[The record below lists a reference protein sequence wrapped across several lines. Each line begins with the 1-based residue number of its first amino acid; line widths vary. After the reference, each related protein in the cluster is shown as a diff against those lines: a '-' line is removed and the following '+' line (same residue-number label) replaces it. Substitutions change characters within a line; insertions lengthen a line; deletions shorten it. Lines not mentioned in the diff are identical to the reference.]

1 MHFPFSLAFA
11 LLFAVLPSAV
21 SIASYRFNI
30 TVPGASLEKC
40 DAFNDARFTY
50 YDITTGVTACGWTF
64 SNNAEELI
72 VALNSQQ
79 FVSGFPGPSC
89 GHRIRIDAN
98 GKSVD
103 AVIVDECPD
112 CPYAGLDLTEGLFSQ
127 FADLDDANV
136 ITGSWDYI

>member
-1 MHFPFSLAFA
+1 MHFSFFPT
-11 LLFAVLPSAV
+11 LLSAVLPLAV
-21 SIASYRFNI
+21 SAASYRFNI
-30 TVPGASLEKC
+30 TVPDASREKR
-40 DAFNDARFTY
+40 DSFNDARFTY

-64 SNNAEELI
+64 SNNAEV

-89 GHRIRIDAN
+89 GNRIRIDAN
-98 GKSVD
+98 GKSMD
-103 AVIVDECPD
+103 AVIVDECPG

-127 FADLDDANV
+127 FADLDAGV